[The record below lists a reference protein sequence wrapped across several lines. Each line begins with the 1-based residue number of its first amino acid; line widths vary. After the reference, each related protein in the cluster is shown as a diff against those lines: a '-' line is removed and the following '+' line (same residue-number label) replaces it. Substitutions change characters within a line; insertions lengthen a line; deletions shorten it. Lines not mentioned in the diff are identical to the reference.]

1 MHATIDF
8 ETYSE
13 AGFTYNKVTR
23 KWEGLLNA
31 SKKGLL
37 GVGAAVYAKH
47 PSTRILSLAYKL
59 PNTDEIK
66 LWKPEDNW
74 LPTDLFWCIHNPFE
88 THPDIFFEAW
98 NVSFERWIWEEVATK
113 RDSFPHVPSNK
124 WRCAAA
130 KSKAF
135 ALPASLG
142 DAGRVLQTIN
152 QKNKDGIR
160 LINKFSCPR
169 NPTIKDARL
178 RIEPKDDLEDAKL
191 LYQYNID
198 DVKAELEISTKI
210 PDLSPFE
217 LKFWQCDQEINH
229 RGVQIDVVSVLNC
242 IHIIEQAHAKYNA
255 ELSKLTNDAVQAS
268 SEIARINKWMASLG
282 VETDSLDE
290 EHIIELLKN
299 PLLLPQIRRVLEIRQ
314 LIGSAAVKKL
324 YAMLNQCTT
333 EGRLHDLF
341 SYHSA
346 RTGRAAGMGVQP
358 QNLPRGEE
366 GFDVEA
372 ALITIS
378 SGSLEMVEATYG
390 NATTAVS
397 NCLRGM
403 FIARKGYEL
412 IGSDYSAIEAVVLAE
427 LAGEEWRKEVF
438 RTHGKIYE
446 MSASKITGIPFEEIC
461 EHKEKTGKHHP
472 SRTLGKVAELASGYG
487 GWLGAWLNFKAD
499 EFLSE
504 EEIKQAIL
512 AWRAASPAIVN
523 FWGGQQKEYQTYYYG
538 VEGAAIQ
545 AVLYPGTGQ
554 EIEFKSNIHFIMKDN
569 ILYCTLPSGRKL
581 IYHNPGIELSSR
593 RPGIY
598 ELSYEGWNTNP
609 KNGAPG
615 WIRQTTY
622 GGKLVE
628 NITQAVARDIL
639 ANAIVNLE
647 EQGYQIVLHVHD
659 EIIAEMPKGVQL
671 EPFEQVMSTMPDWA
685 KDWPVIAKGG
695 WIGKRYCK

>member
-13 AGFTYNKVTR
+13 AGFTYNKTTR

-31 SKKGLL
+31 SKKGLPS
-37 GVGAAVYAKH
+37 VGMAVYAKH

-59 PNTDEIK
+59 PDQYIK
-66 LWKPEDNW
+66 VWVPGVNEF
-74 LPTDLFWCIHNPFE
+74 PTDLMVFI
-88 THPDIFFEAW
+88 DIVNNFIEAW
-98 NVSFERWIWEEVATK
+98 NVGFERWIWEEIAVMHYG
-113 RDSFPHVPSNK
+113 FNPIPIIK

-130 KSKAF
+130 KSRAF
-135 ALPASLG
+135 ALPPSLG
-142 DAGRVLQTIN
+142 DAGRVLQTVN
-152 QKNKDGIR
+152 QKNTDGVR

-169 NPTIKDARL
+169 NPTLKDDRL
-178 RIEPKDDLEDAKL
+178 RLRPQDDPEDAKL

-198 DVKAELEISTKI
+198 DVKAEVEISERI
-210 PDLSPFE
+210 PDLSDFE

-229 RGVQIDVVSVLNC
+229 RGVQIDIVSVLQC
-242 IHIIEQAHAKYNA
+242 IHIIEQAHEKYNA
-255 ELSKLTNDAVQAS
+255 ELPKLTGGAVES
-268 SEIARINKWMASLG
+268 SSQIARITQWMASLG
-282 VETDSLDE
+282 VVTESLDE
-290 EHIIELLKN
+290 EHIDELLKN
-299 PLLLPQIRRVLEIRQ
+299 PLLLPQVRRVLEIRQ

-324 YAMLNQCTT
+324 YAMLNQVTT

-372 ALITIS
+372 ALNIIS
-378 SGSLEMVEATYG
+378 AGSLDAVESAYG

-403 FIARKGYEL
+403 FIAREGYNL
-412 IGSDYSAIEAVVLAE
+412 IASDYSAIEAVVLAE
-427 LAGEEWRKEVF
+427 LAGEEWRQEVF

-446 MSASKITGIPFEEIC
+446 MSASKITGISFEEIC

-472 SRTLGKVAELASGYG
+472 MRKLGKVAELASGYG
-487 GWLGAWLNFKAD
+487 GWLGAWKAFGAD

-504 EEIKQAIL
+504 EEIKNAIL
-512 AWRAASPAIVN
+512 AWRGASPAIVK
-523 FWGGQQKEYQTYYYG
+523 FWGGQQDENYNPYYYG
-538 VEGAAIQ
+538 VEGAAIR

-554 EIEFKSNIHFIMKDN
+554 EVEFKSNISFIMKGTV
-569 ILYCTLPSGRKL
+569 LYCTLPSGRQL
-581 IYHNPGIELSSR
+581 VYHNPAIGLSSR
-593 RPGIY
+593 RPNTY

-639 ANAIVNLE
+639 AYAIVKLE
-647 EQGYQIVLHVHD
+647 DAGYPVVLHVHD
-659 EIIAEMPKGVQL
+659 EIVAEIPHGRESLEEFERIMSAMPK
-671 EPFEQVMSTMPDWA
+671 WA
-685 KDWPVIAKGG
+685 EGWPVIAKGG